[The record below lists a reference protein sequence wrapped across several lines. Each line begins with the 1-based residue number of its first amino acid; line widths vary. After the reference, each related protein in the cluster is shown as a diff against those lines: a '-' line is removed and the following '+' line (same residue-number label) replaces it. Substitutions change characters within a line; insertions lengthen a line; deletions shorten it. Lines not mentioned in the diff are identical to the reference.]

1 MAAETLCILGES
13 GHGKSTSLRNL
24 NPEETFIIATVPKPL
39 PFKGWKKKYT
49 LIKNDKGKITGNYF
63 VSSKYDEILKI
74 LQIVNTKMPH
84 IKTIVIDDF
93 QYMLSYEFVDR
104 ATEVGYTKFSEIAQH
119 TMEILRYAEKM
130 RDDLLMVVLTHTENA
145 GDNLNPKY
153 VIKTV
158 GKMLTEKV
166 TLEGLFT
173 YIFFCKI
180 IEETDGTYQYKFL
193 TNTDGEAMAKT
204 PMGMFPE
211 KLIDNDLAAAIK
223 VINEYNNGN

>member
-104 ATEVGYTKFSEIAQH
+104 ATEIGYTKFSEIAQH

-130 RDDLLMVVLTHTENA
+130 REDLLMVVLTHTENA

-204 PMGMFPE
+204 PMGMLPE

-223 VINEYNNGN
+223 VINEYNNGD

>member
-1 MAAETLCILGES
+1 
-13 GHGKSTSLRNL
+13 
-24 NPEETFIIATVPKPL
+24 
-39 PFKGWKKKYT
+39 
-49 LIKNDKGKITGNYF
+49 
-63 VSSKYDEILKI
+63 
-74 LQIVNTKMPH
+74 
-84 IKTIVIDDF
+84 
-93 QYMLSYEFVDR
+93 
-104 ATEVGYTKFSEIAQH
+104 
-119 TMEILRYAEKM
+119 MEILRYAEKM

-180 IEETDGTYQYKFL
+180 IEETDGTYRYKFL

-204 PMGMFPE
+204 PMGMFPD
-211 KLIDNDLAAAIK
+211 KLIDNDLAEAIK
-223 VINEYNNGN
+223 VINEYNNGD

>member
-145 GDNLNPKY
+145 GDNLNTKY